1 MIGEDEVGYD
11 DYGWA
16 AGLGVGMLVFMVVV
30 YLGIL
35 ALSLWITYLIIRTA
49 VKNGILKADE
59 ERARRGRPPAAQ
71 PPAGYVNP
79 PAPGGYPPQR

>member
-1 MIGEDEVGYD
+1 MND

-16 AGLGVGMLVFMVVV
+16 AGLGIGMFLLVAVI

-35 ALSLWITYLIIRTA
+35 VLSLWITYLIIRTA

-59 ERARRGRPPAAQ
+59 ERARRGYPAMTPPRGGYAA
-71 PPAGYVNP
+71 PPS
-79 PAPGGYPPQR
+79 APGSPYQQP

>member
-1 MIGEDEVGYD
+1 MND

-16 AGLGVGMLVFMVVV
+16 AGLGIGMFLLVAVI

-59 ERARRGRPPAAQ
+59 ERVRRGYPVTTPPRGGYAA
-71 PPAGYVNP
+71 PPS
-79 PAPGGYPPQR
+79 APGSPYQQP